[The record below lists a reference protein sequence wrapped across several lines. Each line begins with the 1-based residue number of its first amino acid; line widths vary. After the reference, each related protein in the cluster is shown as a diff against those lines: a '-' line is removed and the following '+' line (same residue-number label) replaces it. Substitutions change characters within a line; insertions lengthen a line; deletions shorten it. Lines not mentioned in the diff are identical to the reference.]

1 MTAQRCEGPLAQIA
15 AEHKD
20 FAFVGLVVAEK
31 KPEQRAFS
39 GAAGAHYGNR
49 LPKVYFETHTGQ
61 RRLGTPGVG
70 ESDVSKLDGR
80 VTRVRGEV
88 GAVFAFY
95 RCIQE
100 VDYPSGRS
108 GFGSDLCEKT
118 RQPLHGEGHVVQKLE
133 EGEQDSH
140 LDVAPQDHVAS
151 DSEYEDKRCEARSKS
166 DRGSQG
172 RHGAVASHDP
182 EPFARS
188 LVIRL

>member
-1 MTAQRCEGPLAQIA
+1 LADVREVTAQRCEGPLAQIA

-118 RQPLHGEGHVVQKLE
+118 RQPLHGEGHVELE
-133 EGEQDSH
+133 GVVFPYRVDDAFEAFGE
-140 LDVAPQDHVAS
+140 P
-151 DSEYEDKRCEARSKS
+151 RS
-166 DRGSQG
+166 RAG
-172 RHGAVASHDP
+172 
-182 EPFARS
+182 E
-188 LVIRL
+188 